1 MDTYTEKLLSSVQHL
16 LDISNKMLVIVM
28 EMNTSVN

>member
-16 LDISNKMLVIVM
+16 LDISNKMLIVM